1 MTGPK
6 FGNCKVEA
14 TLRQEAEG
22 CGDGGDKV
30 LLEIEFSE
38 QVP

>member
-1 MTGPK
+1 MTEPK

-38 QVP
+38 QVL

>member
-1 MTGPK
+1 MTEHK
-6 FGNCKVEA
+6 YGNYKVEA
-14 TLRQEAEG
+14 TLRQETEG